1 MKHVKGEE
9 NGQETL
15 ELGDDLSLLLY
26 SSKDKMGSS
35 YMNIFSQK
43 GMDEIGGE

>member
-9 NGQETL
+9 NGQATL

-26 SSKDKMGSS
+26 SRKDKVGSS

>member
-1 MKHVKGEE
+1 MKQVKGEE
-9 NGQETL
+9 NGQKTWER
-15 ELGDDLSLLLY
+15 GDELSLLLY

-35 YMNIFSQK
+35 YMNIFSQR